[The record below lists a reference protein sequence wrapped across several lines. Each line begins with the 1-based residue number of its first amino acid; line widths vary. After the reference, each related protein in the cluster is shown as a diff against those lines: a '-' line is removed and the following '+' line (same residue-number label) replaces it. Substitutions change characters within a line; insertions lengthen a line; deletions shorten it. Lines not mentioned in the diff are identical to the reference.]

1 MSAVVEDRSLGQLLG
16 DLVTETRTLVR
27 QELELAKTEVT
38 QKASYVGRNAAF
50 AAAGGLVIIAG
61 FLTLIAALV
70 IVLGHK
76 IGYGTAAFIVGI
88 VVAGIGA
95 ALTMKGINAIKSM
108 PVAPR
113 QTQAQ
118 LQETKQWLT
127 QQTK

>member
-1 MSAVVEDRSLGQLLG
+1 VSAVVEDRSLGQLLG

-76 IGYGTAAFIVGI
+76 VGYGTAAFIVGI

-108 PVAPR
+108 PVAPQ